1 MQPSKKHSEWDNED
15 QLMSQI
21 NITPMVDVMLVLLI
35 IFMVAAPMLTQ
46 GVNVDLPD
54 ADAPQIRQQI
64 EPVVISIK
72 KNGDLFIRNK
82 QIEIAQLAPRI
93 QAMRQAKP
101 KLPIFIRGDAKT
113 TYENVARVM
122 SLLESAGITQI
133 SLVTEPQQ

>member
-1 MQPSKKHSEWDNED
+1 MNSTKKHSEWDDDN

-54 ADAPQIRQQI
+54 ADAPQIRQQV

-72 KNGDLFIRNK
+72 KNGDLYIR
-82 QIEIAQLAPRI
+82 
-93 QAMRQAKP
+93 
-101 KLPIFIRGDAKT
+101 
-113 TYENVARVM
+113 
-122 SLLESAGITQI
+122 
-133 SLVTEPQQ
+133 